1 MNAAGSAGDP
11 WGTSL
16 PGAYGAGTA
25 GKIMGDNLNATVSSR
40 LAGASY
46 TAPDNTTISAIAGYV
61 DTEVAAIKAKTDN
74 LPASPASETT
84 VAAVKAKTDSLT
96 FTTTGKVDAKLT
108 SRRAGQHQRRPPRRR
123 WPPRSLGRSWP
134 IWERLFGKVVKDDG
148 AGTITLMQGSGSTA
162 QATQTFTSTGGV
174 DTVNRAT

>member
-1 MNAAGSAGDP
+1 
-11 WGTSL
+11 
-16 PGAYGAGTA
+16 
-25 GKIMGDNLNATVSSR
+25 
-40 LAGASY
+40 
-46 TAPDNTTISAIAGYV
+46 
-61 DTEVAAIKAKTDN
+61 
-74 LPASPASETT
+74 

-108 SRRAGQHQRRPPRRR
+108 SDGLDNISATAPTAVATTFVGKV
-123 WPPRSLGRSWP
+123 LA